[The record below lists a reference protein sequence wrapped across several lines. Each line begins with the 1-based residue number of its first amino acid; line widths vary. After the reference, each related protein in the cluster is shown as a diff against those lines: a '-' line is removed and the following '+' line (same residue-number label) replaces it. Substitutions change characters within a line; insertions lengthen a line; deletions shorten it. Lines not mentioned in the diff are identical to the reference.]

1 MNGFQTQNESVG
13 KDWKARSLSSGQQ
26 RTVPPA
32 LADTGDISCE
42 EAGLGS
48 RQTASSTELCQG
60 GQSPNS
66 GWSHFSPARSTTPDN
81 ARMQEEEDNTEQKRH
96 DPMIRLKCPPCPY
109 PDSCSPLGP
118 TRLLGSSPV
127 PNPLLCAHFPV
138 PSAWKIHNV
147 QDSPSP

>member
-32 LADTGDISCE
+32 LAATGDISCE

-48 RQTASSTELCQG
+48 RQTASSAELCQG

-81 ARMQEEEDNTEQKRH
+81 ARMQEEEDNTEQKRQQYH
-96 DPMIRLKCPPCPY
+96 AYISCTLLVGLYLVCQAPPSFSFY
-109 PDSCSPLGP
+109 FQGE
-118 TRLLGSSPV
+118 
-127 PNPLLCAHFPV
+127 
-138 PSAWKIHNV
+138 AWMV
-147 QDSPSP
+147 QVII